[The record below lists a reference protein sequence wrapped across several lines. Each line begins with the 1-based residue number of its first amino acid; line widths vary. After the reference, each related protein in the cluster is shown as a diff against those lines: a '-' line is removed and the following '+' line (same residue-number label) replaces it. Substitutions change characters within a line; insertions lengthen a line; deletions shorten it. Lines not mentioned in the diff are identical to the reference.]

1 MLRKRALITFFPIF
15 FFPLAP
21 LAQDSSAAANR
32 AHILSSARTL
42 MQKAGFCTFITI
54 GEDGHPQARVVDPF
68 LPDDGMTI
76 WIATNPASRKIAQ
89 IKKDQRV
96 TLCYLNPDHSGYVT
110 ILGRADLVNVMA
122 EKEKHW
128 KEAWSFLY
136 KDKYRGDDFT
146 LIRIRPRRLEIVSY
160 PDKLVNDPKTWR
172 PVQVVFPE

>member
-1 MLRKRALITFFPIF
+1 MFRKLALTFILSVSP
-15 FFPLAP
+15 FPLAL

-32 AHILSSARTL
+32 AHVLSSARTL

-54 GEDGHPQARVVDPF
+54 GDDGHPQARIVDPF
-68 LPDDGMTI
+68 LPDDGMII

-96 TLCYLNPDHSGYVT
+96 TLCYLNPDNSGYVT
-110 ILGRADLVNVMA
+110 VLGRADLVDVMA

-128 KEAWSFLY
+128 KEGWSFLY

-146 LIRIRPRRLEIVSY
+146 LVRVRPLRLEIVSY
-160 PDKLVNDPKTWR
+160 PDRLINDPKTLR
-172 PVQVVFPE
+172 PVQVVFPQ